1 MTPKSKVLVAAL
13 LLLPLASAQAAK
25 FVKAPQP
32 LPVVEY
38 AEVVE
43 EDLLSV
49 AAPAPRTVAARPA
62 VVAPVAKP
70 QPAVRAVAVKAPA
83 RATTPAP
90 VIAATRSKARSMV
103 LKATAY
109 NSIPNQTDSTPTIT
123 ATGTRTRVGV
133 VAMSRDML
141 RVFPYGTRVKIEDLS
156 GRYNFSGRVFV
167 VEDTMH
173 PRKTNQV
180 DIWMPTYREAINFGK
195 GTVRV
200 TALK

>member
-1 MTPKSKVLVAAL
+1 MTPNFKLFVAAL
-13 LLLPLASAQAAK
+13 LLLPLASAQAAAK
-25 FVKAPQP
+25 FVKAPQAQ
-32 LPVVEY
+32 PVVEY
-38 AEVVE
+38 AEIVE
-43 EDLLSV
+43 EDLLS
-49 AAPAPRTVAARPA
+49 AAPAPV
-62 VVAPVAKP
+62 
-70 QPAVRAVAVKAPA
+70 VRAVSVKPAARVQAPVSAPAKAAAPKTTVLAAA
-83 RATTPAP
+83 RATG
-90 VIAATRSKARSMV
+90 RSMV

-123 ATGTRTRVGV
+123 ATGTRTRPGV

-200 TALK
+200 TALR